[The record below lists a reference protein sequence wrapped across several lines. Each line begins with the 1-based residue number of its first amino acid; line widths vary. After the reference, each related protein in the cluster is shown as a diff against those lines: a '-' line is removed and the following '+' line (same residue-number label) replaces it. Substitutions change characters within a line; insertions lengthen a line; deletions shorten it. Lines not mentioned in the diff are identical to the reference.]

1 MLDALVVL
9 LVIAVMGFVA
19 VAALTLDT
27 RRRVR
32 RRVRTVADRAV
43 DDLAT
48 DACDGLAHADDGSPA
63 QDRALHHYAAARDE
77 VAAARS
83 LSDLAAAAAKA
94 RARSLG
100 VRGERE
106 LRRTLAR
113 LADRASGPSDRSR

>member
-9 LVIAVMGFVA
+9 LLIAVMGFVA
-19 VAALTLDT
+19 VTVLALDA

-32 RRVRTVADRAV
+32 RRVQSAAQRAV

-48 DACDGLAHADDGSPA
+48 DACDGLAHAGDGSPA

-83 LSDLAAAAAKA
+83 LGDLSRAAAKA

-100 VRGERE
+100 VRTERE
-106 LRRTLAR
+106 VRRALVR
-113 LADRASGPSDRSR
+113 LTQRSTSSQRTR